1 MDISNILLLLSRS
14 NSSIKPRVK
23 NIGIVYDMNGIE
35 LDGKTL
41 TELEDR
47 GILTVSG
54 YEYYPAC
61 NICKSTSL
69 TTLILC
75 NSCKSNMLERY
86 DLVVHYDC
94 SYIAPINEFI
104 VKEGVYTCPRCSK
117 SFNRIGIDYGRPGD
131 GFRCLKC
138 NSITQYPL
146 LNIVCSNG
154 HTLNPYDLD
163 VVKVKS
169 YTLSYEAKRF
179 IGIYEH
185 LIKVVDRLVERG
197 INTEMLVK
205 VKGISGVEHIV
216 VLYINTGRDLI
227 LVDYVINPKSP
238 MEWFSVVTKVID
250 IPNTLSI
257 LVTDR
262 VTESSISSLLNKY
275 GIRLIVVDELD
286 YAIDTLVREV
296 VSVACKV

>member
-1 MDISNILLLLSRS
+1 MDISNILLLLRS
-14 NSSIKPRVK
+14 KSSIKPRVK
-23 NIGIVYDMNGIE
+23 NIGIVYDMDGVE
-35 LDGKTL
+35 LDTDTL
-41 TELEDR
+41 AELEDR
-47 GILTVSG
+47 GMLTVSG

-86 DLVVHYDC
+86 DLVIHYDC
-94 SYIAPINEFI
+94 SYTAPIHEFI
-104 VKEGVYTCPRCSK
+104 VKEGTYTCPRCSK

-131 GFRCLKC
+131 GYRCLKC
-138 NSITQYPL
+138 NAITQYPL

-169 YTLSYEAKRF
+169 YILSDEAKRF

-185 LIKVVDRLVERG
+185 LIKVVDRLVEKG
-197 INTEMLVK
+197 INAEMLVK
-205 VKGISGVEHIV
+205 VKGISGVEHTV
-216 VLYINTGRDLI
+216 ALYINTGRDLI
-227 LVDYVINPKSP
+227 LVDYVINPRSS
-238 MEWFSVVTKVID
+238 MEWFSAVTKIID
-250 IPNTLSI
+250 IPNTLSV
-257 LVTDR
+257 LVTDK
-262 VTESSISSLLNKY
+262 VTESSISSLLKRY
-275 GIRLIVVDELD
+275 GIRLIVIDELD

-296 VSVACKV
+296 VSIACKV